1 MDFTKRQ
8 TRIINMLK
16 QTSPLTSEKI
26 AGNLELSVS
35 TIRPD
40 LRFLTSVEILNARPK
55 VGYEFKGN
63 QLLNF
68 DYDHIYQTP
77 ISEILLLYQTPI
89 SEILLPTTEIKASDT
104 LQVAVGK
111 LFLKDVGS
119 LYVVNEKGDLVGL
132 ISRKD
137 LLRASLNNS
146 NVQSMMA
153 SIIMT
158 RMPNIITATPD
169 MSVIEAG
176 KLLLLHKVDSLP
188 VVEKQSSRHAIGK
201 ITKNRIFQHF
211 IEIGMKT
218 INN

>member
-16 QTSPLTSEKI
+16 QTSTLTSEKI

-68 DYDHIYQTP
+68 DYDHI
-77 ISEILLLYQTPI
+77 YQTPI

>member
-1 MDFTKRQ
+1 
-8 TRIINMLK
+8 MLK

-68 DYDHIYQTP
+68 DYDHI
-77 ISEILLLYQTPI
+77 YQTPI

>member
-1 MDFTKRQ
+1 

-68 DYDHIYQTP
+68 DYDHI
-77 ISEILLLYQTPI
+77 YQTPI

>member
-77 ISEILLLYQTPI
+77 ISEILL
-89 SEILLPTTEIKASDT
+89 PTTEIKASDT

-137 LLRASLNNS
+137 LLRASLNNN

>member
-1 MDFTKRQ
+1 M
-8 TRIINMLK
+8 
-16 QTSPLTSEKI
+16 
-26 AGNLELSVS
+26 
-35 TIRPD
+35 
-40 LRFLTSVEILNARPK
+40 
-55 VGYEFKGN
+55 
-63 QLLNF
+63 
-68 DYDHIYQTP
+68 
-77 ISEILLLYQTPI
+77 
-89 SEILLPTTEIKASDT
+89 
-104 LQVAVGK
+104 AVGK

>member
-77 ISEILLLYQTPI
+77 ISEILL
-89 SEILLPTTEIKASDT
+89 PTTEIKASDT

-111 LFLKDVGS
+111 LFLKDVSS

-158 RMPNIITATPD
+158 RMPNVITATPD

>member
-77 ISEILLLYQTPI
+77 ISEILL
-89 SEILLPTTEIKASDT
+89 PTTEIKASDT

-146 NVQSMMA
+146 NVQSMMS

>member
-68 DYDHIYQTP
+68 DYDHI
-77 ISEILLLYQTPI
+77 YQTPI

-211 IEIGMKT
+211 IEIAMKT

>member
-68 DYDHIYQTP
+68 DYDHI
-77 ISEILLLYQTPI
+77 YQTPI

-176 KLLLLHKVDSLP
+176 KLLLLHKVVSLP

>member
-40 LRFLTSVEILNARPK
+40 LRFLTSVEVLNARPK

-68 DYDHIYQTP
+68 DYDHI
-77 ISEILLLYQTPI
+77 YQTPI

-218 INN
+218 IN

>member
-77 ISEILLLYQTPI
+77 ISEILL
-89 SEILLPTTEIKASDT
+89 PTTEIKASDT

-158 RMPNIITATPD
+158 RMPYIITATPD
-169 MSVIEAG
+169 MPIIEAG

>member
-77 ISEILLLYQTPI
+77 ISEILL
-89 SEILLPTTEIKASDT
+89 PTTEIKASDT

-137 LLRASLNNS
+137 LLRASLNN
-146 NVQSMMA
+146 NNIQSMMA

-218 INN
+218 IN

>member
-16 QTSPLTSEKI
+16 QTSPLPSEKI

-77 ISEILLLYQTPI
+77 ISEILL
-89 SEILLPTTEIKASDT
+89 PTTEIKASDT

-111 LFLKDVGS
+111 LFLKDVGT
-119 LYVVNEKGDLVGL
+119 LYVVIEKGDLVGL
-132 ISRKD
+132 ISR
-137 LLRASLNNS
+137 
-146 NVQSMMA
+146 
-153 SIIMT
+153 
-158 RMPNIITATPD
+158 
-169 MSVIEAG
+169 
-176 KLLLLHKVDSLP
+176 
-188 VVEKQSSRHAIGK
+188 
-201 ITKNRIFQHF
+201 
-211 IEIGMKT
+211 
-218 INN
+218 

>member
-77 ISEILLLYQTPI
+77 ISEILL
-89 SEILLPTTEIKASDT
+89 PTTEIKASDT

-137 LLRASLNNS
+137 LLRASLNHS
-146 NVQSMMA
+146 YVQSMMA

>member
-68 DYDHIYQTP
+68 DYDHI
-77 ISEILLLYQTPI
+77 YQTPI

-201 ITKNRIFQHF
+201 ITKN
-211 IEIGMKT
+211 
-218 INN
+218 

>member
-68 DYDHIYQTP
+68 DYDHI
-77 ISEILLLYQTPI
+77 YQTPI

-201 ITKNRIFQHF
+201 ITKNRIYQHF

>member
-77 ISEILLLYQTPI
+77 ISEILL
-89 SEILLPTTEIKASDT
+89 PTTEIKASDT

-119 LYVVNEKGDLVGL
+119 LYVVNEKCDLVGL

>member
-35 TIRPD
+35 TIRPE

-77 ISEILLLYQTPI
+77 ISEILL
-89 SEILLPTTEIKASDT
+89 PTTEIKASDT

-111 LFLKDVGS
+111 LFLKDVCS

>member
-77 ISEILLLYQTPI
+77 ISEILL
-89 SEILLPTTEIKASDT
+89 PTTEIKASDT

-146 NVQSMMA
+146 NVHSMMA

>member
-40 LRFLTSVEILNARPK
+40 LRFLTSVEMLNARPK

-68 DYDHIYQTP
+68 DYDHI
-77 ISEILLLYQTPI
+77 YQTPI

>member
-77 ISEILLLYQTPI
+77 ISEILL
-89 SEILLPTTEIKASDT
+89 PTTEIKASDT

-137 LLRASLNNS
+137 LLRTSLNNS

>member
-68 DYDHIYQTP
+68 DYDHI
-77 ISEILLLYQTPI
+77 YQTPI

-188 VVEKQSSRHAIGK
+188 VVDKQSSRHAIGK

>member
-68 DYDHIYQTP
+68 DYDHI
-77 ISEILLLYQTPI
+77 YQTPI

-218 INN
+218 IN

>member
-8 TRIINMLK
+8 TRIIDMLK

-68 DYDHIYQTP
+68 DYDHI
-77 ISEILLLYQTPI
+77 YQTPI

>member
-8 TRIINMLK
+8 THIINMLK

-26 AGNLELSVS
+26 AGNLDLSVS

-63 QLLNF
+63 QLLDF
-68 DYDHIYQTP
+68 DYDRVYKTP
-77 ISEILLLYQTPI
+77 ISD
-89 SEILLPTTEIKASDT
+89 ILLPTTEIKANDT
-104 LQVAVGK
+104 LQAAVSK

-153 SIIMT
+153 SIVMT

-169 MSVIEAG
+169 MSVIAAG
-176 KLLLLHKVDSLP
+176 RLLLLHKVDSLP
-188 VVEKQSSRHAIGK
+188 VVEKKSSRHAIGK

-218 INN
+218 TNN

>member
-68 DYDHIYQTP
+68 DYDHI
-77 ISEILLLYQTPI
+77 YQTPI

-201 ITKNRIFQHF
+201 ITKNRIFQHY

>member
-68 DYDHIYQTP
+68 DYDHI
-77 ISEILLLYQTPI
+77 YQTPI

-169 MSVIEAG
+169 MSVATPDMSVIEAG
-176 KLLLLHKVDSLP
+176 KYSLP

>member
-77 ISEILLLYQTPI
+77 ISEILL
-89 SEILLPTTEIKASDT
+89 PTTEIKASDT

-158 RMPNIITATPD
+158 RMSNIITATPD

>member
-68 DYDHIYQTP
+68 DYDHI
-77 ISEILLLYQTPI
+77 YQTPI

-218 INN
+218 

>member
-8 TRIINMLK
+8 THIINMLK

-26 AGNLELSVS
+26 AGNLDLSVS

-68 DYDHIYQTP
+68 DYDRV
-77 ISEILLLYQTPI
+77 YQTPI

-104 LQVAVGK
+104 LQAAVGK

-188 VVEKQSSRHAIGK
+188 VVEKKSSRHAIGK

-218 INN
+218 TNN

>member
-1 MDFTKRQ
+1 MIKNIYGVISMDFTKRQ

-40 LRFLTSVEILNARPK
+40 LRFLTSVEVLNARPK

-68 DYDHIYQTP
+68 DYDHI
-77 ISEILLLYQTPI
+77 YQTPI

>member
-77 ISEILLLYQTPI
+77 ISEILL
-89 SEILLPTTEIKASDT
+89 PTTEIKASDT

-158 RMPNIITATPD
+158 RMLNIITATPD

>member
-77 ISEILLLYQTPI
+77 ISEILL
-89 SEILLPTTEIKASDT
+89 PTTEIKACDS

-169 MSVIEAG
+169 MSVSEAG
-176 KLLLLHKVDSLP
+176 KLFLLHKVDSLP

>member
-40 LRFLTSVEILNARPK
+40 LRFLTSVEVLNARPK

-68 DYDHIYQTP
+68 DYDHI
-77 ISEILLLYQTPI
+77 YQTPI

-218 INN
+218 TNN